1 MPCCWRVRD
10 KLSHGGADPRVS
22 NYEPRCCRNGAPWH
36 RQDHCAPRPRTKFI
50 WCGYLWTWIGN
61 QRTLSPYTAQAG
73 AQGTGERTVKA
84 TYDAKTDTLTIILK
98 ADARV
103 VESDEEKPGV
113 IRWRQRTR
121 WRRSTTWPNRGVV
134 QPNYRCHPRPRS
146 VARRAWT
153 NRTNSCLGTG
163 QPQAAVQRAA

>member
-1 MPCCWRVRD
+1 LCTASSHKVYLVRVFVDVDR
-10 KLSHGGADPRVS
+10 KPA
-22 NYEPRCCRNGAPWH
+22 A
-36 RQDHCAPRPRTKFI
+36 
-50 WCGYLWTWIGN
+50 
-61 QRTLSPYTAQAG
+61 LSPYTAQAG

-146 VARRAWT
+146 VERSYSAPRRDE
-153 NRTNSCLGTG
+153 LM
-163 QPQAAVQRAA
+163 P